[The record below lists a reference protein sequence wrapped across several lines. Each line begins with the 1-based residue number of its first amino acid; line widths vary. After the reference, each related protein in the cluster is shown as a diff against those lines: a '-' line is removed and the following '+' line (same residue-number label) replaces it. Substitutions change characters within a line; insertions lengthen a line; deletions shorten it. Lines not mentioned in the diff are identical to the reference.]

1 LILDEAPPPEKFSG
15 SVPTHAFREDPPA

>member
-1 LILDEAPPPEKFSG
+1 LDDPPPPEKFSG